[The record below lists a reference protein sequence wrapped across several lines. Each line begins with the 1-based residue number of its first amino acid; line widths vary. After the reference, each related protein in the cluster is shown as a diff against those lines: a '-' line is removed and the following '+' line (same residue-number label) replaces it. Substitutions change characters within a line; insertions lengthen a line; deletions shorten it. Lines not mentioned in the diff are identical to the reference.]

1 MDSKMGVDHQ
11 DAVELIANSKNVSK
25 RAKIRFQGYHH
36 VRPALMEKRLMGIIS
51 LDMKGLSH
59 AMMDMFCANDR
70 KDIGQLSN
78 SFKYAYKSIE
88 MNKEILGDHLIVAN
102 QYNNVGML
110 YCNSGKLDKAITNLQ
125 NCLEIQMQ
133 INGGSSYNV
142 ALCLNNIGYVFLRKG
157 EYDEALKN
165 LNKALEIYKLQK
177 QRIEEAKK
185 TVQKSE

>member
-70 KDIGQLSN
+70 KDIGQLRELVIDN
-78 SFKYAYKSIE
+78 SVRHHNFRI
-88 MNKEILGDHLIVAN
+88 ILVVKTI
-102 QYNNVGML
+102 
-110 YCNSGKLDKAITNLQ
+110 
-125 NCLEIQMQ
+125 
-133 INGGSSYNV
+133 
-142 ALCLNNIGYVFLRKG
+142 LRF
-157 EYDEALKN
+157 
-165 LNKALEIYKLQK
+165 
-177 QRIEEAKK
+177 
-185 TVQKSE
+185 